1 MAGKSSA
8 SAIKPLKGTTPRT
21 IRVTAKIA
29 NAPTAEDAPLS
40 QQPPLKKRL
49 GEKLAKI

>member
-1 MAGKSSA
+1 MAKRSA

-21 IRVTAKIA
+21 IRVTANMA
-29 NAPTAEDAPLS
+29 NAPCADDAPLS

-49 GEKLAKI
+49 GEKLEKI